1 MTEKIIPINPGAAPA
16 AADPKSLIPDEKTA
30 SRAVLPFPNSTRIY
44 VKGSRADIEVPM
56 RDTVADPSA
65 REELVR
71 VGGKAQVP
79 CLFIDGEPLYESA
92 DIIAYFAAHRA

>member
-1 MTEKIIPINPGAAPA
+1 MPE
-16 AADPKSLIPDEKTA
+16 L
-30 SRAVLPFPNSTRIY
+30 VLYKKDVCPFC
-44 VKGSRADIEVPM
+44 VKVMRYLDVHGIEVPI